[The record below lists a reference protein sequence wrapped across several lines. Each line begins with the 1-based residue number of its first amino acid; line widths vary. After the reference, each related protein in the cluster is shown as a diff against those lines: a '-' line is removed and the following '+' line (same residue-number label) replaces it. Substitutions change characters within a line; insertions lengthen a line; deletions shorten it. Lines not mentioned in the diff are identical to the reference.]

1 MSHVGRVS
9 HGPLLVQATEP
20 CKGEGY
26 KAVVVKEGPVE
37 GVWPRLVRCPR
48 CGAIVPA
55 SELPAHLRT
64 CRSKASGRESEAIRA
79 EVRSDGWEEMMLGP
93 VKVLAKFD
101 EYGILIKFLRPEDE
115 ERWLRWLTEE

>member
-1 MSHVGRVS
+1 MPHE
-9 HGPLLVQATEP
+9 PFLVQVAKP
-20 CKGEGY
+20 CQGEGY
-26 KAVVVKEGPVE
+26 KTLVVKKRSVE
-37 GVWPRLVRCPR
+37 RVWHRLVRCPR

-64 CRSKASGRESEAIRA
+64 CRSKASGRESEAVRA